1 MNCNYTM
8 TINKSYKWTVKR
20 ISWHYTRIISQI
32 HWMKSIF
39 LKQITQTSGEY
50 GGRSSRVNQKHT
62 KASWNHNKYHFK
74 IFNVLF
80 DWKKIYMKLFNHSN
94 HTHSAAPWNVINPC
108 SSPIIIPR
116 SNICMGQKNKF
127 KLLMLNSFD

>member
-8 TINKSYKWTVKR
+8 TTNKSYEWTVKR
-20 ISWHYTRIISQI
+20 ISWHYTRIIPQI

-39 LKQITQTSGEY
+39 LKQITQAPGQYGERSGW
-50 GGRSSRVNQKHT
+50 VNQKHT

-80 DWKKIYMKLFNHSN
+80 DWKKSYMKLFNHTIPTAQLHEMS
-94 HTHSAAPWNVINPC
+94 
-108 SSPIIIPR
+108 SSPIVILR
-116 SNICMGQKNKF
+116 KNICMGQKNKI
-127 KLLMLNSFD
+127 KLLMLNSSD